1 VKRCDTTLKRMK
13 SYLQC
18 SLNGTESRKAT
29 LLFHSDER
37 DQTYRSAIQT
47 MVNDFGH
54 TFMDLDALI
63 KTFLKDAVKR
73 DGGAEWRLSNYYV
86 YALSQELMKKVSFK
100 LQQHYIISC
109 EDCNK
114 LAGRADLWK

>member
-1 VKRCDTTLKRMK
+1 
-13 SYLQC
+13 
-18 SLNGTESRKAT
+18 
-29 LLFHSDER
+29 
-37 DQTYRSAIQT
+37 
-47 MVNDFGH
+47 
-54 TFMDLDALI
+54 
-63 KTFLKDAVKR
+63 
-73 DGGAEWRLSNYYV
+73 V